1 LSGCLKSAI
10 PYQREAL
17 LFKQPFCC
25 TFTTNMILQMDYY
38 KIEIDISP
46 FEEWVRDLLTAQLSD
61 SGFEGFTETEA
72 GLEAYIPVESYDE
85 KIFKEILTIYENGF
99 RIHVEKELIK
109 DRNWNEE
116 WEKNYFKPLVIADE
130 CLVRAPF
137 HKEYPPCRYEIVI
150 EPNMA
155 FGTGNHETTS
165 MMLECVLSEDMTGKK
180 VLDMGCGTGILGILA
195 SMKGAAS
202 VTAIDIDTRSVSGT
216 EENASLNGVDNLKV
230 LKGDASVLGK
240 EKYDVI
246 LANIHKNVLVEDTGT
261 YSRNLTKGGK
271 IFMSGFYAEDLEDI
285 KNAAEQHGLQLA
297 GVNEKNRWIMAVFQ
311 S

>member
-1 LSGCLKSAI
+1 
-10 PYQREAL
+10 
-17 LFKQPFCC
+17 
-25 TFTTNMILQMDYY
+25 MDYY
-38 KIEIDISP
+38 KLTINISP

-72 GLEAYIPVESYDE
+72 GLEAFIPVESFNE
-85 KIFKEILTIYENGF
+85 NVLSEILADYENGF
-99 RIHVEKELIK
+99 RIHKEKELIK

-116 WEKNYFKPLVIADE
+116 WEKNYFKPLVIAGE

-137 HKEYPPCRYEIVI
+137 HKDFPSCRYEIVI

-165 MMLECVLSEDMTGKK
+165 MMLEGILKEDMTGKK

-195 SMKGAAS
+195 SMKGAAA
-202 VTAIDIDTRSVSGT
+202 VTAVDIDQRSVSGT
-216 EENASLNGVDNLKV
+216 EENASMNGVGNLKV
-230 LKGDASVLGK
+230 LKGDASVLGF
-240 EKYDVI
+240 EKYDI
-246 LANIHKNVLVEDTGT
+246 IFANIHKNVLIEDAGS
-261 YSRNLTKGGK
+261 YSRTLIRGGK

-285 KNAAEQHGLQLA
+285 KRAAALHGLHLK
-297 GVNEKNRWIMAVFQ
+297 GVNEKNRWTMAVFQ